1 MRKLIYLACASVA
14 SVALLGAALVDT
26 SRGADAG
33 MLSVEHGRGTVILDV
48 RGTSVLGRLG
58 NGTITV
64 VDRTP
69 NDPYIAN
76 VTGRRVTQKRLG
88 PSRFLFRGQGLR
100 FRMVGGDYRI
110 AVRGSGITLSAVGK
124 GSVWLDGEPRFEGD
138 DTGIYSVEGVDCS
151 VEAELCTAVP
161 DEPLRLRLGPQ
172 SEKDPVK
179 PGVGSR

>member
-1 MRKLIYLACASVA
+1 MRRLIFLACASVA
-14 SVALLGAALVDT
+14 SVALLGATLVGT

-33 MLSVEHGRGTVILDV
+33 MLSVERGRGSIVLDV

-64 VDRTP
+64 LDRSP
-69 NDPYIAN
+69 SDPYVAN
-76 VTGRRVTQKRLG
+76 VTGRRVVQKRLG
-88 PSRFLFRGQGLR
+88 PSRVLFRGQGLR
-100 FRMVGGDYRI
+100 YRMVGGDYRI
-110 AVRGSGITLSAVGK
+110 VVRGTGITLSAVGK

-151 VEAELCTAVP
+151 LEAELCTAIP
-161 DEPLRLRLGPQ
+161 DEPLRLRLGPS